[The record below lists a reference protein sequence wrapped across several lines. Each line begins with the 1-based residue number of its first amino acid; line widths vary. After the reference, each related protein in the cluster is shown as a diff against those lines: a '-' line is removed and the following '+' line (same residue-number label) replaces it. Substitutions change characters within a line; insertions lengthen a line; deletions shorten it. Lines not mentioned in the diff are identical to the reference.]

1 MQANWFIVGES
12 KDDADSIKM
21 LNTLASRDIKCT
33 YCLFNSLTYV
43 ARKITISKVI
53 LGCETMMNNGFL
65 VARAGT
71 ASIAWFAKSMSI
83 HDIPVI
89 VCTETFKFSKKAV
102 VHSLVSTELSIVEDK
117 LGDKSHLKYRKVA
130 LKYDITPSKYLDMVV
145 WEVNFGSLLFLF
157 ITFYRQMFWTQAD
170 SVYLAKV

>member
-1 MQANWFIVGES
+1 
-12 KDDADSIKM
+12 
-21 LNTLASRDIKCT
+21 
-33 YCLFNSLTYV
+33 
-43 ARKITISKVI
+43 
-53 LGCETMMNNGFL
+53 
-65 VARAGT
+65 
-71 ASIAWFAKSMSI
+71 MSI

-145 WEVNFGSLLFLF
+145 
-157 ITFYRQMFWTQAD
+157 
-170 SVYLAKV
+170 